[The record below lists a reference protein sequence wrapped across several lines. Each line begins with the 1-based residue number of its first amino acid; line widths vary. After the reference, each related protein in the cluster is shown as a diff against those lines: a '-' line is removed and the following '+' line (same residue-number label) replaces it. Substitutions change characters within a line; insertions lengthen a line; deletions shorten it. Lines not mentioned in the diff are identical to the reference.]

1 VSVWDFAGQQDYYNK
16 YHYFISTRTVFLVLW
31 KMSEGDEK
39 GMRGLEFWF
48 RSLAAHLGVSAS
60 SSVLLSSSSG
70 KEGESESELAPPQF
84 AASLRG
90 TYYSIIV
97 VGTFLDH
104 SSVKKEEKAIRRK
117 KIEGIAQE
125 CGLGSSSSS
134 PLQYYE
140 VSCSSSLENI
150 GEVQDGI
157 VRTML
162 SHSYMGERVPK
173 SYLQIGTILQKL
185 RKQETL
191 PLVPLSELGKD
202 ISNVDLV
209 KRALGLLSLWGEC
222 V

>member
-1 VSVWDFAGQQDYYNK
+1 
-16 YHYFISTRTVFLVLW
+16 
-31 KMSEGDEK
+31 
-39 GMRGLEFWF
+39 MRGLEFWF
-48 RSLAAHLGVSAS
+48 RSLATHLGVSSSSSTVSSSSS
-60 SSVLLSSSSG
+60 SSVAAG
-70 KEGESESELAPPQF
+70 EGEGELAPPLQA

-104 SSVKKEEKAIRRK
+104 LSVKREEKAVRQK

-125 CGLGSSSSS
+125 CGLESSSLSS
-134 PLQYYE
+134 LQYYE

-173 SYLQIGTILQKL
+173 SYLQLGTILQRL
-185 RKQETL
+185 RKPETL
-191 PLVPLSELGKD
+191 PLVPRVS
-202 ISNVDLV
+202 
-209 KRALGLLSLWGEC
+209 
-222 V
+222 